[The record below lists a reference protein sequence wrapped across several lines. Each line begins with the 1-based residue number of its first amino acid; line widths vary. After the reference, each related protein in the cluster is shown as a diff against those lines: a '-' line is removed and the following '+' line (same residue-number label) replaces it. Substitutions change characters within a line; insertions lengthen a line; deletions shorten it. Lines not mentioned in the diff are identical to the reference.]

1 LEVAAKYKNDHTGQ
15 QIIAGKIITGGT
27 GIWGEHAMSAHP
39 QLSMEDAVLM
49 VNYIMSLDDQVL
61 APKSHPIAGTLV
73 PEVPKDDNGK
83 GGYLL
88 RVAYSD
94 KGSGKVKSLAS
105 EKIIALRNPILD
117 PEKYD
122 VAKGIQLLTTPSRSF
137 NLVGKEAYLA
147 YKDLDLTGIDEIEF
161 LAQASPRVGAA
172 GAIIEVRLDIPEGQL
187 VGQSDFIEPKD
198 VDRRAIMQK
207 LREERAKSSNPNA
220 PIDFSQMARLSATVV
235 QAKIEAIE
243 GKHDIYFVFRNAQ
256 AQEGQVLVQMQT
268 IEFKRGKDVL

>member
-1 LEVAAKYKNDHTGQ
+1 
-15 QIIAGKIITGGT
+15 
-27 GIWGEHAMSAHP
+27 
-39 QLSMEDAVLM
+39 
-49 VNYIMSLDDQVL
+49 
-61 APKSHPIAGTLV
+61 
-73 PEVPKDDNGK
+73 
-83 GGYLL
+83 
-88 RVAYSD
+88 VAYSD
-94 KGSGKVKSLAS
+94 KGSGKVRSLAS

-122 VAKGIQLLTTPSRSF
+122 LAKGIQLLTTPSRSF
-137 NLVGKEAYLA
+137 NLVGNEAYLA

-235 QAKIEAIE
+235 QTKIEAIE